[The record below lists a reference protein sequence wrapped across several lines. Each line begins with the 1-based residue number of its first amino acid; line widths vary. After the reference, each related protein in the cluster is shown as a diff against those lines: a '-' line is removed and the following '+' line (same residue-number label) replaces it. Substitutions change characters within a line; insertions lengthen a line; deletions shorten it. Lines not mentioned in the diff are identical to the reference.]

1 MNKTKESIVQKLASA
16 VPIKIAIIPTIYKRT
31 NNNSTWSKSFKSEE
45 GKELET
51 LSKIFD
57 LTITPEMRELFKS
70 ATGGDGDEKSKI
82 LTLHSSSLLAFLC
95 FYDLSN
101 HPITIDE
108 TEYNEVMFE
117 VKNDVINASLG
128 KPSNIDVLLMGE
140 NRKKLLFLESKF
152 TEYLSGGKV
161 FLSPDRYKEFY
172 DFLLDK
178 LDLPFKASFNKVNH
192 KPDKSHSEPFVTEE
206 YCLINKNNVRTSEYI
221 GGIKQ
226 AFSHLLGIATGPAN
240 QQASENEAYK
250 MSLLENAEE
259 IKFASIVF
267 NCDNDKF
274 KKYDDL
280 YKSVFENS
288 DVIKDTIKEVL
299 KKRELKLTIVPHL
312 LQYQEVFQANFLSD
326 VVRNF
331 YNKVNDSKIS
341 FSNDK

>member
-1 MNKTKESIVQKLASA
+1 MNITKESIVQKLASA

-31 NNNSTWSKSFKSEE
+31 NNNSSWSKRFKSEE

-57 LTITPEMRELFKS
+57 LTITTKMRKLFKAAIS
-70 ATGGDGDEKSKI
+70 ADGDEKSKI

-95 FYDLSN
+95 FYDVSN
-101 HPITIDE
+101 HPITIDD
-108 TEYNEVMFE
+108 TVYNEVMFE
-117 VKNDVINASLG
+117 VKNDVIDASIG

-140 NRKKLLFLESKF
+140 NKNRLLFLESKF

-161 FLSPDRYKEFY
+161 FLSPERYKKFY
-172 DFLLDK
+172 DLLSEK
-178 LDLPFKASFNKVNH
+178 LKLPFKTSFDKVKH
-192 KPDKSHSEPFVTEE
+192 KPNKSYSEPFETEE
-206 YCLINKNNVRTSEYI
+206 YCLKNDIGKSEYL

-240 QQASENEAYK
+240 QQASGNEAYK

-267 NCDNDKF
+267 NCDNDKL

-280 YKSVFENS
+280 YKSVFKNS
-288 DVIKDTIKEVL
+288 DVIKETIKDVL
-299 KKRELKLTIVPHL
+299 DKRELKLTIVPHL
-312 LQYQEVFQANFLSD
+312 LQYQEVFQTNFLYEK
-326 VVRNF
+326 VREF
-331 YNKVNDSKIS
+331 YRAANATSVKS
-341 FSNDK
+341 

>member
-117 VKNDVINASLG
+117 VKNDVIDASLG

-140 NRKKLLFLESKF
+140 NRKRLMFLESKF
-152 TEYLSGGKV
+152 TEYLSGGKA
-161 FLSPDRYKEFY
+161 FLSPDRYKDFY
-172 DFLLDK
+172 ELLSEK
-178 LDLPFKASFNKVNH
+178 LELPFIASFDKVKH
-192 KPDKSHSEPFVTEE
+192 KPNKSHSEPFETEE
-206 YCLINKNNVRTSEYI
+206 YCLKTKERTSEYL

-226 AFSHLLGIATGPAN
+226 AFSHLLGIATGPAKK
-240 QQASENEAYK
+240 QTKGNEDYTR
-250 MSLLENAEE
+250 SLLENADE

-274 KKYDDL
+274 EKYDDL

-288 DVIKDTIKEVL
+288 DVIKDTIKDVL

-312 LQYQEVFQANFLSD
+312 LQYQEVFQANFLHEK
-326 VVRNF
+326 VREF
-331 YNKVNDSKIS
+331 YRVANATSAES
-341 FSNDK
+341 

>member
-172 DFLLDK
+172 DLLLDK

-206 YCLINKNNVRTSEYI
+206 YCLINKNNVRTSEYL

-226 AFSHLLGIATGPAN
+226 AFSHLLGIATGPAKE
-240 QQASENEAYK
+240 QTKGNEDYTS
-250 MSLLENAEE
+250 SLLENADE

-267 NCDNDKF
+267 NCNNKKF
-274 KKYDDL
+274 EKYNKL
-280 YKSVFENS
+280 YKLVFENS
-288 DVIKDTIKEVL
+288 EVILETIKEVL
-299 KKRELKLTIVPHL
+299 PKSEIKLTIVPKL
-312 LQYQEVFQANFLSD
+312 LQYQKVFQDNNLSD
-326 VVRNF
+326 EVRNF
-331 YNKVNDSKIS
+331 YNKVNDSNIS
-341 FSNDK
+341 FSNGK

>member
-82 LTLHSSSLLAFLC
+82 LTLHSSALLAFLC
-95 FYDLSN
+95 FNDVAN
-101 HPITIDE
+101 HPIKIDDIV
-108 TEYNEVMFE
+108 YDEVMFE
-117 VKNDVINASLG
+117 VKNNVINNSPG
-128 KPSNIDVLLMGE
+128 KSNIDVLLMGE

-161 FLSPDRYKEFY
+161 TLSPHRYEEFY
-172 DFLLDK
+172 SMLTEKNNFRFSAGY
-178 LDLPFKASFNKVNH
+178 LPANSKT
-192 KPDKSHSEPFVTEE
+192 DKSQKTQ
-206 YCLINKNNVRTSEYI
+206 YALYKGKKTSEYLE
-221 GGIKQ
+221 GIKQ
-226 AFSHLLGIATGPAN
+226 AFSHLLGIATGPAKK
-240 QQASENEAYK
+240 QTKGNEDYTS
-250 MSLLENAEE
+250 SLLENADE

-288 DVIKDTIKEVL
+288 DVIKGTIKDVL

>member
-172 DFLLDK
+172 DLLLDK

-240 QQASENEAYK
+240 KQLPENESYK

-259 IKFASIVF
+259 IRFATIVF

-288 DVIKDTIKEVL
+288 EVILETIKEVL
-299 KKRELKLTIVPHL
+299 PKSEIKLTIVPKL
-312 LQYQEVFQANFLSD
+312 LQYQKVFQDNNLSD
-326 VVRNF
+326 EVRNF
-331 YNKVNDSKIS
+331 YNKVNDSNIS
-341 FSNDK
+341 FSNGK

>member
-82 LTLHSSSLLAFLC
+82 LTLRSSSLLAFLC

-101 HPITIDE
+101 HPITIDKRQ
-108 TEYNEVMFE
+108 YNEAMFE
-117 VKNDVINASLG
+117 VKNDVIDASLG

-140 NRKKLLFLESKF
+140 NRKRLMFLESKF
-152 TEYLSGGKV
+152 TEYLSGGKA
-161 FLSPDRYKEFY
+161 FLSPDRYKDFY
-172 DFLLDK
+172 ELLSEK
-178 LDLPFKASFNKVNH
+178 LELPFIASFDKVKH
-192 KPDKSHSEPFVTEE
+192 KPNKSHSEPFETEE
-206 YCLINKNNVRTSEYI
+206 YCLKTKERTSEYL

-226 AFSHLLGIATGPAN
+226 AFSHLLGIATGPAKK
-240 QQASENEAYK
+240 QTKGNEDYTS
-250 MSLLENAEE
+250 SLLENADE

-267 NCDNDKF
+267 NCDNKKF
-274 KKYDDL
+274 DDYKIL
-280 YKSVFENS
+280 YESVFENS
-288 DVIKDTIKEVL
+288 DVIKDTIKDVL

-312 LQYQEVFQANFLSD
+312 LQYQEVFQANFLHEK
-326 VVRNF
+326 VREF
-331 YNKVNDSKIS
+331 YRVANATSVKS
-341 FSNDK
+341 

>member
-1 MNKTKESIVQKLASA
+1 MNNTAKSIVLKLANA
-16 VPIKIAIIPTIYKRT
+16 VPYKNAIIPTRYKRT
-31 NNNSTWSKSFKSEE
+31 GNNSTWSKSFIAEE
-45 GKELET
+45 EKELEA

-57 LTITPEMRELFKS
+57 LTLTPEMRELFKS
-70 ATGGDGDEKSKI
+70 ATDGDGDEKSKI

-95 FYDLSN
+95 FYDVSN

-161 FLSPDRYKEFY
+161 FLSPERYKKFY
-172 DFLLDK
+172 DLLSEK
-178 LDLPFKASFNKVNH
+178 LKLPFIASFDKVKY
-192 KPDKSHSEPFVTEE
+192 KPNKSHIEPFETEK
-206 YCLINKNNVRTSEYI
+206 YCLKTNERTSEYL

-240 QQASENEAYK
+240 QQASGNEAYK

-288 DVIKDTIKEVL
+288 DVIKETIKEVL

-312 LQYQEVFQANFLSD
+312 LQYQEVFQANFLHEK
-326 VVRNF
+326 VREF
-331 YNKVNDSKIS
+331 YRVANATSVKS
-341 FSNDK
+341 

>member
-1 MNKTKESIVQKLASA
+1 MNNTKESIVQKLASRD
-16 VPIKIAIIPTIYKRT
+16 PFKNAIIPTRYKRT
-31 NNNSTWSKSFKSEE
+31 KSTWSKSFIAEE
-45 GKELET
+45 GKELEA

-57 LTITPEMRELFKS
+57 LTITPEMRELFKA
-70 ATGGDGDEKSKI
+70 ATSGDGDERSKI
-82 LTLHSSSLLAFLC
+82 VTLHSSSLLAFLC
-95 FYDLSN
+95 FYDVSN
-101 HPITIDE
+101 HPITIDK

-161 FLSPDRYKEFY
+161 FLSPERYKNFY
-172 DFLLDK
+172 DLLSEK
-178 LDLPFKASFNKVNH
+178 LDLPFKASFDKVNH

-206 YCLINKNNVRTSEYI
+206 YCLKTKERTSEYL

-267 NCDNDKF
+267 NCDNGKF
-274 KKYDDL
+274 KKYDKL
-280 YKSVFENS
+280 YNSVFKNS
-288 DVIKDTIKEVL
+288 DVIKETIKEVL
-299 KKRELKLTIVPHL
+299 DKRELKLTIVPDL
-312 LQYQEVFQANFLSD
+312 LQYHEVFQTNFLHEK
-326 VVRNF
+326 VREF
-331 YNKVNDSKIS
+331 YRVANATSAKS
-341 FSNDK
+341 

>member
-1 MNKTKESIVQKLASA
+1 MNKTVESIVQKLASRD
-16 VPIKIAIIPTIYKRT
+16 PFKEAIIPTKYKRT
-31 NNNSTWSKSFKSEE
+31 GDNSKWSKSFIAEE
-45 GKELET
+45 GKELEA

-57 LTITPEMRELFKS
+57 LTVTTKMRELFKA
-70 ATGGDGDEKSKI
+70 ATSGDGDEKSKI

-95 FYDLSN
+95 FFDVSN

-108 TEYNEVMFE
+108 TQYNEVMFE

-161 FLSPDRYKEFY
+161 FLSPERYKKFY
-172 DFLLDK
+172 DLFSEK
-178 LDLPFKASFNKVNH
+178 LKLPFKTSFDKVKH
-192 KPDKSHSEPFVTEE
+192 KPNKSHNEPFETEE
-206 YCLINKNNVRTSEYI
+206 YCLKTKERTSEYL

-267 NCDNDKF
+267 NCDNGKF

-288 DVIKDTIKEVL
+288 DVIKETIKEVL
-299 KKRELKLTIVPHL
+299 DKRELKLTIVPHL
-312 LQYQEVFQANFLSD
+312 LQYQEVFQANFLHEK
-326 VVRNF
+326 VREF
-331 YNKVNDSKIS
+331 YRVANATSVKS
-341 FSNDK
+341 

>member
-1 MNKTKESIVQKLASA
+1 MNKTKESIVLKLANA
-16 VPIKIAIIPTIYKRT
+16 VPNKTAIIPTKGRHT
-31 NNNSTWSKSFKSEE
+31 KKESTWSKSFKSEE

-57 LTITPEMRELFKS
+57 LTITPEMRELYKS
-70 ATGGDGDEKSKI
+70 ATGGDGDEKSRI

-117 VKNDVINASLG
+117 VKNDVIDASLG
-128 KPSNIDVLLMGE
+128 KPSNIDVLLMGD

-161 FLSPDRYKEFY
+161 TLSNKYRDLYI
-172 DFLLDK
+172 K
-178 LDLPFKASFNKVNH
+178 LQKLNLPFNIKFINVLQESDNSH
-192 KPDKSHSEPFVTEE
+192 KEPDIKEEIRLYTEE
-206 YCLINKNNVRTSEYI
+206 KTSEYLD
-221 GGIKQ
+221 GIKQ
-226 AFSHLLGIATGPAN
+226 AFSHLLGIATGPAKK
-240 QQASENEAYK
+240 QTKGNEDYTS
-250 MSLLENAEE
+250 SLLENADE

-274 KKYDDL
+274 EKYDDL

-288 DVIKDTIKEVL
+288 DVIKDTIKDVL

-312 LQYQEVFQANFLSD
+312 LQYQEVFQANFLHD
-326 VVRNF
+326 KVREF
-331 YNKVNDSKIS
+331 YRVANATSVKS
-341 FSNDK
+341 